1 VVSEIL
7 FKYKALND
15 EGKIIKKTIEGE
27 TKETVSRKIR
37 NKNLFLLD
45 IKEKQSLVNVNISDK
60 LKNVASFEIVSS
72 VKTQDLVFLSQQFHF
87 LLKSGLTLL
96 DSIDVM
102 IRQLDNKTIQNS
114 LDKIKIN
121 LQEGNTF
128 YQSLSNFPKVY
139 PLYFREMIKMGEQT
153 GTLETTFANL
163 KDFYKYKDETKKTI
177 RGAMYYPMFIVG
189 VTIVAF
195 LFISNFVIPRFNKL
209 FTSMDVE
216 LPTITQWI
224 LSLSQF
230 VNSNLKGLALGSV
243 ILIGTIYFFFQTKIG
258 KRLSGFFLL
267 HAPLINK
274 IYKKINMFQISI
286 IISDTLSAGSG
297 LIDSLELIE
306 SINSN
311 YYYKNQIK
319 TTKIKLKEGQSFY
332 NSLSE
337 NKKHF
342 LNLFLEMVSV
352 GEEIGKLDETLKDL
366 SEYYLLEIKQ
376 ETKKLTSMIEPIMIL
391 LMGFVVGFMVIATV
405 LPTFTITQGIV

>member
-1 VVSEIL
+1 VSEIL

-376 ETKKLTSMIEPIMIL
+376 ETKKLTAMIEPIMIL
-391 LMGFVVGFMVIATV
+391 LMGVVVGFMVIATV

>member
-1 VVSEIL
+1 MSEIL

-376 ETKKLTSMIEPIMIL
+376 ETKKLTAMIEPIMIL
-391 LMGFVVGFMVIATV
+391 LMGVVVGFMVIATV

>member
-1 VVSEIL
+1 MSEIL